1 MEDRGEKIVNLAR
14 EMLRA
19 EYVIHPPEAAAKTSL
34 SFKVLCFAAILSAV
48 GGSGLTAWINEARRP
63 LTRYE
68 RVELEALV
76 FYASRLSGVKEE
88 SLRREIEHRTGV
100 SDFADLTE
108 RDYRI
113 ARGYLRGEIR

>member
-1 MEDRGEKIVNLAR
+1 MTDRGEKIVSLAR

-19 EYVIHPPEAAAKTSL
+19 DMEVEPAPQKPSI
-34 SFKVLCFAAILSAV
+34 SFKVLCFATILSAL
-48 GGSGLTAWINEARRP
+48 GGGVVSGWIHEARRP

-76 FYASRLSGVKEE
+76 FYAARQKNLDEKT
-88 SLRREIEHRTGV
+88 LRQEIETRTGV

-108 RDYRI
+108 TDYLNTKS
-113 ARGYLRGEIR
+113 YLQSQIP